1 MEEENQVE
9 QPVVPTTTPEEIPAP
24 SQDPVADELARVQK
38 KDQGRSKREKL
49 EYTKA
54 RVDSQLAE
62 LDAEEGNTPAVS
74 GDKSAP
80 MTVAMYENLEKER
93 AQKSAL
99 QMADEITDANERDLV
114 KHHIENTIRPSG
126 NPNEDLRVAK
136 ALVNAVKNGQLLE
149 ETARVSTPSRAPA
162 SPGAPARLPQQQ
174 EELTSDEL
182 LFMRPPFNMTKDQ
195 VIKARPR

>member
-1 MEEENQVE
+1 MEDENKTDIIE
-9 QPVVPTTTPEEIPAP
+9 APVASPGEIPAP

-38 KDQGRSKREKL
+38 KDSGRSKRDKL
-49 EYTKA
+49 LYTKA

-62 LDAEEGNTPAVS
+62 LDVEEGVS
-74 GDKSAP
+74 PTAQSDKSAP
-80 MTVAMYENLEKER
+80 MTVAMYESLEKER

-99 QMADEITDANERDLV
+99 QMADDIQDSNERDLV

-126 NPNEDLRVAK
+126 NPTEDLRVAK

-149 ETARVSTPSRAPA
+149 ETARAIAPNRTSA
-162 SPGAPARLPQQQ
+162 APGAPARVPQQQ

-182 LFMRPPFNMTKDQ
+182 LFMRPPFNMTRDQ
-195 VIKARPR
+195 IAEAHPK